1 MTESIPCRS
10 DYLFMKLRH
19 LFYLLGTSALLA
31 SCTLTPSK
39 PGMGKVVD
47 WDKLPGWSNDHH
59 AKAWPALL
67 EGCKKLPA
75 KNPQWQPI
83 CNDALAVD
91 ILDDETARS
100 FFEHHFVAH
109 RFTGSGN
116 KGKGLVTGY
125 YEPLLY
131 GSVKK
136 TARYRYPLYKRPD
149 DLLKIDLGELYP
161 ELKGK
166 KVRGR
171 VKGNRVVPYYD
182 RNTINNGKNPLAGNE
197 LLWVDDPVAVF
208 FLHIQGSGRI
218 QMPDGSYTGVGYA
231 DQNGQPYTSIGRILI
246 EQGEIKKEDISMF
259 TIRDWLKNNPQKS
272 QDMLIRNRS
281 YIFFQLRE
289 SADTNPVGS
298 LNVPLTPARSI
309 AVDPKNIP
317 MGSPVWLDTSW
328 PDGKN
333 TPLQRLVLAQDT
345 GGAIKGYARADMFW
359 GNGPRAEKLAGE
371 MKQEARFYV
380 LVPRVQKLSSTG
392 AEKSSN

>member
-1 MTESIPCRS
+1 M
-10 DYLFMKLRH
+10 MKHRRLIS
-19 LFYLLGTSALLA
+19 LLTIVALTAGCSLA
-31 SCTLTPSK
+31 PRK
-39 PGMGKVVD
+39 PGMGKAID
-47 WDKLPGWSNDHH
+47 WNQLPGWNKDTH

-67 EGCKKLPA
+67 EGCKKMPA
-75 KNPQWQPI
+75 KDPQWQPI
-83 CNDALAVD
+83 CEDALSVD
-91 ILDDETARS
+91 VLDDETARL

-109 RFTGSGN
+109 LFKGSG
-116 KGKGLVTGY
+116 KQGKGLVTGY

-131 GSVKK
+131 GSLKK
-136 TARYRYPLYKRPD
+136 TERFKYPLYKRPD
-149 DLLKIDLGELYP
+149 DLLRIELGNMYP

-171 VKGNRVVPYYD
+171 LTGNRVVPYYD
-182 RNTINNGKNPLAGNE
+182 RNEINHGKNPLAGNE

-259 TIRDWLKNNPQKS
+259 TIRDWLKNNPKKS
-272 QDMLIRNRS
+272 QEMLTRNRS

-328 PDGKN
+328 PDANN

-359 GNGPRAEKLAGE
+359 GNGPRAAKLAGE
-371 MKQEARFYV
+371 MKQEARFYI
-380 LVPRVQKLSSTG
+380 LVPRVQQMSS
-392 AEKSSN
+392 AKPENKSN